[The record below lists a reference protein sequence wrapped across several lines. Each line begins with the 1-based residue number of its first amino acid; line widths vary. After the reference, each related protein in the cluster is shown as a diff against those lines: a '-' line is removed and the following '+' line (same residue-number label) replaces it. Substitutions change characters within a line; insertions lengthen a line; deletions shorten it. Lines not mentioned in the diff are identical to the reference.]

1 MTEHRA
7 SRKSSDY
14 LIGQETTELT
24 TPALLLDL
32 DSFEANLQKMA
43 EHTKTSGIGLRP
55 HAKSHKCPE
64 IALRQVNAGAVGVSA
79 ATIDEAEAMSRE
91 GVSGILI
98 TSEMVG
104 RRKIERLVSLA
115 LGDSSV
121 MSVVD
126 NPVHAVD
133 LNEAAQRAGV
143 RLGVLIDLDLGLKR
157 TGVAGVEAGMSLAE
171 KICAMS
177 NLDLRGISAYSS
189 LSAHVVGFEERRPI
203 HSSQWSRQ

>member
-1 MTEHRA
+1 MSDQKSGDH
-7 SRKSSDY
+7 SSDN
-14 LIGQETTELT
+14 LIGQNKSELS
-24 TPALLLDL
+24 TPSLCLELNI
-32 DSFEANLQKMA
+32 FEANLQKMS
-43 EHTKTSGIGLRP
+43 EHVKTSGIGLRP

-104 RRKIERLVSLA
+104 RRKIGRLVSLA

-126 NPVHAVD
+126 NPVHAVE
-133 LNEAAQRAGV
+133 LNEAAKRAGV
-143 RLGVLIDLDLGLKR
+143 RLGV
-157 TGVAGVEAGMSLAE
+157 
-171 KICAMS
+171 
-177 NLDLRGISAYSS
+177 
-189 LSAHVVGFEERRPI
+189 
-203 HSSQWSRQ
+203 